1 MRYLF
6 SSDVYTLLVITC
18 VLGFIQAQCPDC
30 GLNGNCVQT
39 GAGECI
45 KDLNNFFFVILKT
58 FF

>member
-6 SSDVYTLLVITC
+6 SSDVYTLLMITC

-39 GAGECI
+39 GTGECI
-45 KDLNNFFFVILKT
+45 NDLNNFFL
-58 FF
+58 